1 MSVRVHIHVSR
12 ARTQLLGSVLIA
24 GIGRRV
30 VRIQLDDDEARLQGE
45 LLRDYPHGI
54 IKKGSSTTQE
64 AAREIRGYLEGG
76 RDPEFEIV
84 IPEGSFDSRIWRYL
98 ARIPRGQV
106 RTYGA
111 VARAVRRPSAAR
123 AVGQA
128 CGRNPLPLIL
138 PCHRVV
144 AAGLKLGG
152 FGGGPEKKMRLLELE
167 GAHVKA

>member
-12 ARTQLLGSVLIA
+12 VRTKLLGTLLIA
-24 GIGRRV
+24 GIQRHI
-30 VRIQLDDDEARLQGE
+30 VRIQLDDDEARLHAD

-54 IKKGSSTTQE
+54 IKKGSSATQE
-64 AAREIRGYLEGG
+64 AAREVRAYLEGG
-76 RDPEFEIV
+76 RDPEFDIV

-98 ARIPRGQV
+98 GRIPRGQV

-152 FGGGPEKKMRLLELE
+152 FGGGPDKKMRLLELE
-167 GAHVKA
+167 GAHVNA